1 MQLTQEEIK
10 ELENQLSCP
19 DGKLGVEV
27 GKNMNE
33 TNIGMTLSTIDF
45 LELEDANSVLELGHG
60 NCGHLQH
67 LLTIAN
73 NIDYFGLEVSKTM
86 YEEAQK
92 NNTTKQAKFSLYDG
106 ETIPFKDNSF
116 NRVMSVNTIYF
127 WSNPQKL
134 ITEIERVL
142 KPNGICILTYAN
154 KEFMKNLPF
163 VGDKFQLFGTKE
175 MEALISTSNLKVDEF
190 IHKTEQVTSKA
201 GDSVERTYTLAKIKL
216 HQQ

>member
-1 MQLTQEEIK
+1 MQLTQKEIK
-10 ELENQLSCP
+10 ELEEQLSCP

-33 TNIGMTLSTIDF
+33 TNINMTLSTIDS
-45 LELEDANSVLELGHG
+45 LELKDKNSVLELGHG
-60 NCGHLQH
+60 NCGHLQK
-67 LLTIAN
+67 LLAEAD
-73 NIDYFGLEVSKTM
+73 NIGYFGLEISKTM
-86 YEEAQK
+86 HEEAK
-92 NNTTKQAKFSLYDG
+92 TINTTTQAEFLLYDG
-106 ETIPFKDNSF
+106 ETIPFKNNSF

-163 VGDKFQLFGTKE
+163 VGDKFQLFGKE
-175 MEALISTSNLKVDEF
+175 EIKTLVSASNLKIDAL
-190 IHKTEQVTSKA
+190 IHKTEQVTSKT
-201 GDSVERTYTLAKIKL
+201 GESVERTYTLAKLKKE
-216 HQQ
+216 

>member
-10 ELENQLSCP
+10 ELEKQLSCP

-33 TNIGMTLSTIDF
+33 TNINMTLSTIDS
-45 LELEDANSVLELGHG
+45 LELEDNDSVLELGHG
-60 NCGHLQH
+60 NCGHLQK
-67 LLTIAN
+67 LLATAN
-73 NIDYFGLEVSKTM
+73 NINYFGLEISKTM
-86 YEEAQK
+86 HEEAK
-92 NNTTKQAKFSLYDG
+92 AINTTTQAEFLLYDG
-106 ETIPFKDNSF
+106 ETIPFKNNSF
-116 NRVMSVNTIYF
+116 NCVMSVNTIYF

-175 MEALISTSNLKVDEF
+175 METLVSASHLKIDEL
-190 IHKTEQVTSKA
+190 IHKTEQVTSKT
-201 GDSVERTYTLAKIKL
+201 GDSVERTYTLAKLKKE
-216 HQQ
+216 

>member
-1 MQLTQEEIK
+1 MQLTQKEIK
-10 ELENQLSCP
+10 ELEKQLSCP

-33 TNIGMTLSTIDF
+33 TNINMTLSTIDS
-45 LELEDANSVLELGHG
+45 LELKDNDSVLELGHG
-60 NCGHLQH
+60 NCGHLQK
-67 LLTIAN
+67 LLAEAN
-73 NIDYFGLEVSKTM
+73 NIGYFGLEISKTM
-86 YEEAQK
+86 HEEAK
-92 NNTTKQAKFSLYDG
+92 TINTTTQAEFLLYDG
-106 ETIPFKDNSF
+106 ETIPFKNNSF

-163 VGDKFQLFGTKE
+163 VGDKFQLFGKE
-175 MEALISTSNLKVDEF
+175 EIKTLVSASNLKIDAL
-190 IHKTEQVTSKA
+190 IHKTEQVTSKT
-201 GDSVERTYTLAKIKL
+201 GESVERTYTLAKLKKE
-216 HQQ
+216 